1 MGTLTTTIIIAAAA
15 AVLLCALTYY
25 ICMTSFRNK
34 LSAKAAE
41 LAQKSAELARK
52 DAELAGKDAKI
63 EYLNQ
68 ALEDKKAQKEL
79 LDVQIQAIKAQLVEE
94 NEKNLKA
101 REEALNRKAK
111 ETFESISGDLS
122 KDFEKMAKAFDE
134 SRKTQNETTAE
145 IKEKFA
151 TTVKH
156 LEEQTQRIGQR
167 ADNLASALKGEKK
180 LQGCFGEMILGNI
193 LVSEGLTEGRDF
205 DKEETIRS
213 RNGITLTS
221 DEDRRMRPDYILHYP
236 DDSDIIVDAKTP
248 INALDEYYQAATD
261 EEKEAAARRNLD
273 AVMNHVKSLSA
284 KDYSGYATK
293 AGRKTLDYVI
303 MFIPNYGALQL
314 AKQLK
319 PDIWRVAFKDYNVLI
334 TTEETFI
341 PFTRMIRTAWISHEQ
356 VRNQAQILAAAQ
368 RMIDRVAEFSKAHA
382 EMGRKL
388 DDAKKFYDQCSVKLK
403 DDGPSIVTSA
413 RQLIQLGV
421 PEKKK
426 V

>member
-1 MGTLTTTIIIAAAA
+1 MTLTIIISAVIAA
-15 AVLLCALTYY
+15 LLCAITFLLTN
-25 ICMTSFRNK
+25 SAARNRI
-34 LSAKAAE
+34 AE
-41 LAQKSAELARK
+41 KERELGEKNAR
-52 DAELAGKDAKI
+52 I
-63 EYLNQ
+63 EYLEKSLVDLEERSRLAAEHQKEDQ
-68 ALEDKKAQKEL
+68 ARQKEL
-79 LDVQIQAIKAQLVEE
+79 MDMQIQAIKAQLVEE

-101 REEALNRKAK
+101 REEALAKKAA
-111 ETFESISGDLS
+111 ETFENISGGIGKDL
-122 KDFEKMAKAFDE
+122 EKMAKAFDE
-134 SRKTQNETTAE
+134 SRKTQAETTAE

-180 LQGCFGEMILGNI
+180 IQGCFGEMILGNI

-205 DKEETIRS
+205 EKEETIRT

-221 DEDRRMRPDYILHYP
+221 DEDRRLRPDYILHYP

-248 INALDEYYQAATD
+248 INALDDYYRATSE
-261 EEKEAAARRNLD
+261 EEKDEAARRNLE

-303 MFIPNYGALQL
+303 MFIPNYGAFQL

-382 EMGRKL
+382 EMGKKL

>member
-1 MGTLTTTIIIAAAA
+1 MH
-15 AVLLCALTYY
+15 
-25 ICMTSFRNK
+25 
-34 LSAKAAE
+34 
-41 LAQKSAELARK
+41 
-52 DAELAGKDAKI
+52 
-63 EYLNQ
+63 
-68 ALEDKKAQKEL
+68 DKFI
-79 LDVQIQAIKAQLVEE
+79 D
-94 NEKNLKA
+94 
-101 REEALNRKAK
+101 
-111 ETFESISGDLS
+111 GPS